1 MSDIAKKQKI
11 DSIDYVVKVSKRKG
25 IRMSIAPG
33 GELVVHAD
41 PFCSDDTIKQ
51 FVKQYTDKIKVQ
63 SHPGMIR
70 LFGKSFKIKKAQ
82 GQTNHITTCEDE
94 IIIQTKSSA
103 DATLVFKEFLNRYA
117 KEVFEDIMDMTLLRF
132 KEYSLNKPTLKVRT
146 MKRSWGIC
154 HPESNYIT
162 LNFELVHYP
171 VEFIEYVICHEF
183 VHLLEPNHSKQF
195 YEILSTV
202 MPDYKRRLDLIEE
215 GKEKQYL
222 M

>member
-25 IRMSIAPG
+25 IRMSIAPE

-63 SHPGMIR
+63 SHSGMIR

-94 IIIQTKSSA
+94 IIIQTKPSA
-103 DATLVFKEFLNRYA
+103 DATLVPEICK
-117 KEVFEDIMDMTLLRF
+117 TLI
-132 KEYSLNKPTLKVRT
+132 Y
-146 MKRSWGIC
+146 
-154 HPESNYIT
+154 
-162 LNFELVHYP
+162 
-171 VEFIEYVICHEF
+171 
-183 VHLLEPNHSKQF
+183 
-195 YEILSTV
+195 
-202 MPDYKRRLDLIEE
+202 
-215 GKEKQYL
+215 
-222 M
+222 

>member
-1 MSDIAKKQKI
+1 MSCIAKKQKI
-11 DSIDYVVKVSKRKG
+11 NSIDYVVKVSKRKG

-41 PFCSDDTIKQ
+41 SFCTDDAIKQ

-63 SHPGMIR
+63 SHPGMVR

-82 GQTNHITTCEDE
+82 GQTNHISTCEDE
-94 IIIQTKSSA
+94 IIIQTKPNA
-103 DATLVFKEFLNRYA
+103 DETVVFNQFLSQYA

-132 KEYSLNKPTLKVRT
+132 KDFSLSKPALKVRA

-162 LNFELVHYP
+162 LNFALVHYP
-171 VEFIEYVICHEF
+171 VEFVEYVICHKF
-183 VHLLEPNHSKQF
+183 VHLLEPNHSKRF
-195 YEILSTV
+195 YEILTKV
-202 MPDYKRRLDLIEE
+202 MPDHKRRLDLIKE
-215 GKEKQYL
+215 GEEKQYL